1 MIDLPIDARNTVT
14 ESVWLS
20 SLQDSHNHNHQAKAI
35 DNPFNK
41 MAESSARS
49 TPQPSQASQ
58 QPQQTLQ
65 QQQAG
70 TQSIIA
76 ALSNALQSSTG
87 EKVHHDRIAELLNA
101 NMDQLNELAKQGRL
115 SQAQISQVDS
125 SVDCRASLADT
136 DLCFSSRPSRQLP
149 THKQQQLPPTRQL
162 PIRMK

>member
-1 MIDLPIDARNTVT
+1 M
-14 ESVWLS
+14 SVWVALLTV
-20 SLQDSHNHNHQAKAI
+20 SLQDSHNHHTTAI
-35 DNPFNK
+35 DNPYPFNK

-125 SVDCRASLADT
+125 SVGCRAS
-136 DLCFSSRPSRQLP
+136 
-149 THKQQQLPPTRQL
+149 
-162 PIRMK
+162 